1 MLLLQSCWFFIC
13 SIFIKREY
21 DVVFYYP
28 QHFNRG
34 SQDENSYFMHLINAC
49 KEDGISYSI
58 FEEPDFSSCSN
69 RNKNAIP
76 FDFIFLLII
85 FLRKMFN
92 SEIDDRVKDIKIGRF
107 LSKTFFRNIT
117 FNNVI
122 TISQS
127 MISTFRGIDE
137 TCSIFDVQHGIIH
150 PNKPNYLMERLP
162 EKNITENKLQLLL
175 SGDSYKKLM
184 IENDSTTYFKDSSH
198 VIGSNINRSSLRH
211 DTFNNNI
218 LISLQFTHD
227 HSEKENAVFLE
238 SLEHVIRSTADETIT
253 FYLKNHPR
261 FNDEVNLTELFN
273 LNNVKLAPIDIN
285 DCFELCSLQ
294 ITVYSTSVFEAALK
308 GIPTILVSPI
318 SKYNYFK
325 NYFSYPFSNTIRDF
339 YNQGLY
345 KEISVKVQDWASSY
359 YSDFDK
365 KTFINLLR

>member
-1 MLLLQSCWFFIC
+1 MC

-21 DVVFYYP
+21 DVIFYSP

-34 SQDENSYFMHLINAC
+34 SQDKNMYFMHVINAC
-49 KEDGISYSI
+49 KEEGISYEI
-58 FEEPDFSSCSN
+58 FEEPDFSSSCN

-85 FLRKMFN
+85 FFRKVFN
-92 SEIDDRVKDIKIGRF
+92 SEMNDREKDIKIGGF

-127 MISTFRGIDE
+127 MVSIFRGIDE
-137 TCSIFDVQHGIIH
+137 VCPIFDIQHGIVH
-150 PNKPNYLMERLP
+150 PNKLNYLMEGHP
-162 EKNITENKLQLLL
+162 DKNIKENNLQILL
-175 SGDSYKKLM
+175 SGNSYKKLM
-184 IENDSTTYFKDSSH
+184 IENDYSTYFKNSSH
-198 VIGSNINRSSLRH
+198 VIGGYITRDALRH
-211 DTFNNNI
+211 DSFNSNI
-218 LISLQFTHD
+218 LVSLQFTHD
-227 HSEKENAVFLE
+227 HSVNENAILLASVENL
-238 SLEHVIRSTADETIT
+238 IRSTTDETIN

-261 FNDEVNLTELFN
+261 FNNEVNLTELFS

-285 DCFELCSLQ
+285 DCFDLCSLQ
-294 ITVYSTSVFEAALK
+294 ITAYSTSVFEAALK

-325 NYFSYPFSNTIRDF
+325 NYFSYPFSNTIQDFFNQDF
-339 YNQGLY
+339 Y
-345 KEISVKVQDWASSY
+345 KESSLQVQDWASSY

-365 KTFINLLR
+365 KIFINLLR

>member
-1 MLLLQSCWFFIC
+1 MLLFKSSWFFIC

-34 SQDENSYFMHLINAC
+34 DQDENIYFMPLINAC
-49 KEDGISYSI
+49 QQERISYSI
-58 FEEPDFSSCSN
+58 FEEPDFFSSSE

-85 FLRKMFN
+85 LLRKMFN
-92 SEIDDRVKDIKIGRF
+92 SEMNDREKDIKIGRF

-137 TCSIFDVQHGIIH
+137 TCSIFDIQHGIIH
-150 PNKPNYLMERLP
+150 PNKPNYLMEGNP
-162 EKNITENKLQLLL
+162 EKNIADNKIQLLL

-184 IENDSTTYFKDSSH
+184 IENDSTTYFKDNSH
-198 VIGSNINRSSLRH
+198 VIGSNFIKGSLRH
-211 DTFNNNI
+211 EAFNNNI
-218 LISLQFTHD
+218 LVSLQFTHD
-227 HSEKENAVFLE
+227 HSESDNAIFLQ
-238 SLEHVIRSTADETIT
+238 SLEQVIRSTDDEVVT

-261 FNDEVNLTELFN
+261 FNDEVNLTALFN
-273 LNNVKLAPIDIN
+273 LNNVKLAPSNIN
-285 DCFELCSLQ
+285 DCFELCSLH
-294 ITVYSTSVFEAALK
+294 ITAYSTLVFEAALK

-318 SKYNYFK
+318 SRYNHFK
-325 NYFSYPFSNTIRDF
+325 NYFFYPFSNRISEFFNQDF
-339 YNQGLY
+339 Y
-345 KEISVKVQDWASSY
+345 KESSVKVQDWASSY
-359 YSDFDK
+359 YSNFDK